1 MSLQGFPDMCLG
13 GHGRIF
19 FKDNW
24 LATSCRLEVAWY
36 PLMSSSQIEPVLA
49 VCRGASIQAAQKSV
63 HCHHEVQ
70 FYFDDR
76 FLVRSLAEFVRSA
89 LDAGSSTIIVATKSH
104 RENLAKELEYFG
116 VDLIKASEQG
126 RFVSLD
132 AASTLAQFI
141 VNDSPD
147 EGLFREVIGTVISIA
162 AAASSNDHEKVVIFG
177 EMVTLLWQ
185 GGDAPSAIRL
195 EQLWNLISE
204 THSFRLRCGYPLAS
218 FDRQV
223 HTEWFSQICGEHSLV
238 IPAEGYT
245 DLPDET
251 ERLRTVARLQQSE
264 QVLRSEAVAH
274 GIAEAQKRHIQNENQ
289 QLMDEIRKREGAEE
303 ELRRFS
309 RRLLTARDEEQ
320 RRLAAELHEN
330 TAQLLAALSLYFG
343 VLEEEKASLN
353 PRLASVVSSSRS
365 VSDSLLNQIRK
376 LSHLLHPP
384 TLDDVG
390 LSSALREYVDQVHA
404 SSKGRISLEIPGDL
418 GRFNRKLEIAV
429 FRIVEEALAGVRLTS
444 GNALA
449 TVRLTHS
456 LSSLVIE
463 IQNHQTG
470 AAIEFAA
477 AGTGIMGIHERALEH
492 GGSVQ
497 FTSDLSGTLLRVTLP
512 LPDHT
517 SIQE

>member
-1 MSLQGFPDMCLG
+1 
-13 GHGRIF
+13 
-19 FKDNW
+19 
-24 LATSCRLEVAWY
+24 
-36 PLMSSSQIEPVLA
+36 MSSTPIESVPAIASDPPIPVIKEA
-49 VCRGASIQAAQKSV
+49 V

-76 FLVRSLAEFVRSA
+76 FLVRSLAEFVRRS
-89 LDAGSSTIIVATKSH
+89 LDARSSTIIVATKSH
-104 RENLAKELEYFG
+104 RENLATELERLG
-116 VDLIKASEQG
+116 VDLTKASEQG

-132 AASTLAQFI
+132 AAHTMAQFM

-147 EGLFREVIGTVISIA
+147 EVLFREVIGTVISVA
-162 AAASSNDHEKVVIFG
+162 EAASSNDHEKVVIFG

-185 GGDAPSAIRL
+185 RGDADSAIRL
-195 EQLWNLISE
+195 EQFWNRLSAI
-204 THSFRLRCGYPLAS
+204 HSFRLRCGYPLVS

-223 HTEWFSQICGEHSLV
+223 HTELFSQICGEHSLV

-264 QVLRSEAVAH
+264 QVLRTEAVAH
-274 GIAEAQKRHIQNENQ
+274 GIAEAQKLHIQNENQ
-289 QLMDEIRKREGAEE
+289 QLIDEIRKREAAEE
-303 ELRRFS
+303 QLRRFS

-365 VSDSLLNQIRK
+365 VSDSLLNEIRK

-404 SSKGRISLEIPGDL
+404 SSKARISLEIPDDL

-456 LSSLVIE
+456 PSSLVIK

-470 AAIEFAA
+470 AATEVAA
-477 AGTGIMGIHERALEH
+477 AGTGIMGIHERAIEL

-512 LPDHT
+512 LPDH
-517 SIQE
+517 SAQA